1 MAGRTLAVID
11 LGTHSA
17 LLLIARC
24 RKQGDPKIVEQAVC
38 ITRLG
43 AELNKSG
50 RISAESLRTTIA
62 VLQEFTNRARRS
74 KVSGIFLIGTEVFRV
89 ARNSPQVIGEI
100 ERQTG
105 LKLRVLTP
113 QEEAHFAYRGAVG
126 QVAEDQIARLVID
139 IGGGSTELILGRGGK
154 IEHSHSLPI
163 GAVKLA
169 QKMNGQVT
177 LCSSDRLG
185 LMQYVKLLLQEVPF
199 RDALSRPQETV
210 VTGGTVTTLAAVKL
224 GMTNYDWNRINRTF
238 LTRSEIWDLFFRLN
252 KLDLAGRRQVPGMEA
267 GREDVILYGTII
279 LLTLLESARIDAIRI
294 SDRGLR
300 YGYLAARC
308 REL

>member
-24 RKQGDPKIVEQAVC
+24 RKQDDPEIVEQAVR

-43 AELNKSG
+43 AELNESG

-62 VLQEFTNRARRS
+62 VLQEFTDRARRC

-89 ARNSPQVIGEI
+89 ARNSPQAIGEI

-105 LKLRVLTP
+105 LKLQVLTP

-224 GMTNYDWNRINRTF
+224 GMTNYDWDRINRTS
-238 LTRSEIWDLFFRLN
+238 LTRAEIWDLFFRLN

-267 GREDVILYGTII
+267 RREDVILYGTII
-279 LLTLLESARIDAIRI
+279 LLTLLELARIDAVRV

-308 REL
+308 RDL